1 VRSTSLVT
9 HGTMKIL
16 TTTLFLLF
24 AGFSY
29 ADLAVYNG
37 AQVVKTT
44 SATYT
49 RTDVVKFIEVVDL
62 ANSKIAFVT
71 LGVNSAKKKTFSISI
86 PSDVVKTEV
95 MDSRSKRVLTV
106 FATASTQTDSV
117 TGIFTVSSFLQSG
130 GNLKVSLKT
139 GPKIELPRNLQGSA
153 TSVSTATSLVA
164 SEYVD
169 TKITAVLQDILSR
182 TINDA
187 GEDLATALNRIK
199 ADLLA
204 KGYVDA
210 DA

>member
-1 VRSTSLVT
+1 MKTLTLSL
-9 HGTMKIL
+9 
-16 TTTLFLLF
+16 LLLS
-24 AGFSY
+24 AGLSL

-44 SATYT
+44 SASGSSTV
-49 RTDVVKFIEVVDL
+49 VVKFIEVVDL

-71 LGVNSAKKKTFSISI
+71 LGVNASKQKTFSISV

-95 MDSRSKRVLTV
+95 LDSRSKRTLSV
-106 FATASTQTDSV
+106 FAAASTQTDSISGV
-117 TGIFTVSSFLQSG
+117 AAVSSFLQSG

-139 GPKIELPRNLQGSA
+139 GIKVDLPRNLQGSA
-153 TSVSTATSLVA
+153 SSVSTATSLIA

-187 GEDLATALNRIK
+187 GEDLTTALNRIK

-204 KGYVDA
+204 KGYVNA